1 MDSFKNVQIMKD
13 KERLKN
19 YSRIKE
25 TEMQDRNLVWILDQD
40 KKDSCKDIIVMIGE
54 V

>member
-1 MDSFKNVQIMKD
+1 MKD

-25 TEMQDRNLVWILDQD
+25 TEMQGRNLVWILDQD
-40 KKDSCKDIIVMIGE
+40 KKDSCKDIIVMTGE